1 MEDVPKTTGTDHRA
15 FRPKKMTL
23 EDIKNGCI
31 SLYGANDNE
40 VQICAMN
47 EEMRQGLDVL
57 SAIKKSI
64 TIFGSARTPQTD
76 EYYQKAVR
84 IADRAGKSGYATI
97 TGGGPGIMQAGNE
110 GAHNAHA
117 ESIGMTIQLPMEQ
130 FTNPF
135 VSIEVPFYFFFTRK
149 TAMRFGSKAFLFFPG
164 GFGTLDEL
172 AETLTLIQTGKIDP
186 APVILVGVEF
196 WTPFQEFIKNQ
207 LLPKGMIS
215 PTDLDLYT
223 ITDDEDEI
231 MRIIIEHIQPS

>member
-84 IADRAGKSGYATI
+84 VAERAGHSGYATI